1 MRRRRRTTMMLT
13 RKRRTTMMLM
23 RRRTTMTIEKSDS
36 AKVVCWIR
44 ETVGFYVFARQTYKK
59 SYEVVTAIVRP
70 MDGDT
75 SWNSNIPGFG
85 LHPILAVE
93 GSTVKKCKNLNKK
106 KGKMTSTAAKEV
118 VVVVVGGEED
128 SEKKKT
134 LRAFVT
140 PYKAND
146 LVPLLKK
153 AFLDNPDA
161 SYVVMKN
168 VLEPYRKQSVFTEN
182 LIRRIW
188 MGYMKWGK
196 QKANM
201 FLMT

>member
-1 MRRRRRTTMMLT
+1 MIQQRLCVGAERQLT
-13 RKRRTTMMLM
+13 
-23 RRRTTMTIEKSDS
+23 S
-36 AKVVCWIR
+36 
-44 ETVGFYVFARQTYKK
+44 VFARQSYKT

-70 MDGDT
+70 MDGDA

-106 KGKMTSTAAKEV
+106 KGKMTSTAAKGKTTSTAAKEE
-118 VVVVVGGEED
+118 VVVVGGEED
-128 SEKKKT
+128 SKKKKT

-153 AFLDNPDA
+153 AFLDNPNA
-161 SYVVMKN
+161 SNVVMKN
-168 VLEPYRKQSVFTEN
+168 DLEPYRKQSVFTEN